1 VRLAVD
7 APAGVVWPSLGTFD
21 LPVLAQAVAAESQAG
36 QVVDVQAG
44 VGDPPADAPVQAD
57 QHTVVAPQLQV
68 VKVDVGQHGSRGVVV
83 AGNGPVFVVY
93 SRSVGDGGQGSCTQ
107 SASASPVRRASCSG
121 SIVRPQALQFC
132 LGVGKVIFNRQ
143 PVTFVAAGR
152 ASGLVPMRSS
162 LAGA

>member
-1 VRLAVD
+1 
-7 APAGVVWPSLGTFD
+7 VWPSLGTFD

-68 VKVDVGQHGSRGVVV
+68 VNVDVGQHGSRGVVV

-93 SRSVGDGGQGSCTQ
+93 SRSVGDGGQRSCTR
-107 SASASPVRRASCSG
+107 SASPVRRASCSG
-121 SIVRPQALQFC
+121 SIVRQQALQFC

-143 PVTFVAAGR
+143 PVTFVAAGC
-152 ASGLVPMRSS
+152 ASDLVPVRSS
-162 LAGA
+162 LAEA